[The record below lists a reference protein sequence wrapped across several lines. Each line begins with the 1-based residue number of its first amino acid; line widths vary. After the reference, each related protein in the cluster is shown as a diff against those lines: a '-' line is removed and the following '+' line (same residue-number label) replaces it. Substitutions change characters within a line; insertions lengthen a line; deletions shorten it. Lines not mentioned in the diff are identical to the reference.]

1 MTTTLRATIPGPAG
15 HPILGMGPAFRR
27 DPLCCMLDGFR
38 EYGDLVA
45 YPFGPRRGP
54 LRRVAVAAYH
64 PDYVHQVLTTTGPA
78 FGRQT
83 VGFSTLA
90 EVLGRGLLTTEG
102 EVWRRQRRTLQPL
115 FTRRRVAGYTELMCA
130 EAERA
135 VAEGAGGAAVDLHAL
150 MQRYALRVVGRA
162 LFGEDIEEIIGE
174 LQPLVPALSD
184 LVMQRTTQV
193 MRMPL
198 DWPTLRN
205 RRLSRLRDTEYALVD
220 RILAERAD
228 PAAVSSD
235 DLLSRLYAARDPD
248 TGLPLSAQEIRD
260 QVLVFLMA
268 GHETTAGALTFTLYL
283 LGRDPEIQ
291 EKAAADPE
299 LARAALLE
307 GMRLYPPAYATER
320 MALADTEIAGYL
332 VPRGTAVF
340 LSSWVTHRHP
350 VFWPEPDRFDPQRF
364 LGDQDRPR
372 YAYFA
377 FGGGPRSC
385 IGEHFALLEATVLLQ
400 ALLSRYRVVA
410 LDAELPVAP
419 LVTLRPAAPVRA
431 RLSPR

>member
-1 MTTTLRATIPGPAG
+1 MLTAGRARWHSGSRGDAMTTTLRATIPGPAG

-130 EAERA
+130 EAEWA

-283 LGRDPEIQ
+283 LGRDPEI
-291 EKAAADPE
+291 
-299 LARAALLE
+299 
-307 GMRLYPPAYATER
+307 
-320 MALADTEIAGYL
+320 AGYL

-372 YAYFA
+372 YAYFP

>member
-1 MTTTLRATIPGPAG
+1 MLTAGRARWHSGSRGDAMTTTLRATIPGPAG

-54 LRRVAVAAYH
+54 L
-64 PDYVHQVLTTTGPA
+64 
-78 FGRQT
+78 
-83 VGFSTLA
+83 
-90 EVLGRGLLTTEG
+90 
-102 EVWRRQRRTLQPL
+102 
-115 FTRRRVAGYTELMCA
+115 RRVAGYTELMCA

-235 DLLSRLYAARDPD
+235 DLLGRLYAARDPD

-372 YAYFA
+372 YAYFP

>member
-1 MTTTLRATIPGPAG
+1 MLTAGRARWHSGSRGDAMTTTLRATIPGPAG

-205 RRLSRLRDTEYALVD
+205 RPHQRPGPVRAGAAQARRLPGDHAPAVRCERRRAGRALPVQCRGRPGGRRQAARPGRDRHDVRLRPDGP
-220 RILAERAD
+220 RRHPGRAD
-228 PAAVSSD
+228 QRAVRTRRRVGG
-235 DLLSRLYAARDPD
+235 RLRR
-248 TGLPLSAQEIRD
+248 L
-260 QVLVFLMA
+260 
-268 GHETTAGALTFTLYL
+268 
-283 LGRDPEIQ
+283 
-291 EKAAADPE
+291 AADG
-299 LARAALLE
+299 L
-307 GMRLYPPAYATER
+307 
-320 MALADTEIAGYL
+320 
-332 VPRGTAVF
+332 
-340 LSSWVTHRHP
+340 H
-350 VFWPEPDRFDPQRF
+350 
-364 LGDQDRPR
+364 
-372 YAYFA
+372 
-377 FGGGPRSC
+377 
-385 IGEHFALLEATVLLQ
+385 
-400 ALLSRYRVVA
+400 
-410 LDAELPVAP
+410 
-419 LVTLRPAAPVRA
+419 RPAADHRAATGARDVDRRRAGARRRDQRRPGAAFGVRLPPGAGRA
-431 RLSPR
+431 RLDRPGPGIATGPARP